1 MLFQI
6 ISSSVILILLLIL
19 LCKIFL
25 NIKQLIKLNC
35 LLIPVNAEFESLLNF
50 NEYFNHRKRLLWTE
64 KHQSIY
70 NELTQFLNKIA
81 PLLKLIKY
89 RNDNFKNIFTF
100 NEYFKNGETIRKNY
114 NEEFIDHELTNWK
127 YFFDNFESHP
137 LSAKQRE
144 AILHDE
150 DNTLVIAGAGTGK
163 TTTLTGKAAFLISRY
178 KVAPEHILLLAFT
191 NNTAKEMEFRIHNK
205 IGVDLDV
212 KTFHKFGIDIIG
224 LVENQKPSP
233 VSDQS
238 DTSKL
243 NEILEGI
250 ISDLSQ
256 LPEFKKE
263 LNKYNIF
270 EKHIVN
276 PFYSYESVELYK
288 NELRLKQIELKTLQ
302 GEVVKSYEERLI
314 ADFLF
319 VNGIY
324 YKYEDFYKYNTANA
338 YFSQY
343 RPDFYLPDFDLY
355 IEHFGIDEDG
365 NVAPWMKST
374 PKLSAKEKYN
384 SSIIYKRN
392 LHKVK
397 KTRLVETFSY
407 EHRNGKLL
415 NNLESK
421 LKNSGISFTPR
432 NAEEIGAAVKKRDS
446 IYSGQAFVKLINS
459 FLTLYKSNNFSIVE
473 LKQTALKMNNPSRSL
488 SFLILFEEIFNAYQ
502 KYLNE
507 KNEID
512 FSDMIVKATNYI
524 KENKFISPYKYILV
538 DEFQDISEGRYNLI
552 KALVNQN
559 KDVKVFCVG
568 DDWQSI
574 YRFTGS
580 DLFIITNFTKYFGY
594 TKQIYLDITYR
605 FNDQIS
611 EFSEKFIQQNPLQL
625 KKNLITVYKSEE
637 TAKEIILTE
646 NIKTEIENILSRLN
660 ELIEPNP
667 VKVFVISR
675 YNYDIPKDIQ
685 SIKKKFFNLKLDF
698 LTAHKSK
705 GLEADYVIIA
715 YLNSGF
721 WGFPS
726 EMQND
731 PILNLVL
738 TEPDTYPDSEERR
751 VFYVAM
757 TRAKKKVFF
766 VAEKKNPSKF
776 IYEI

>member
-50 NEYFNHRKRLLWTE
+50 NEYFNHQKQLLWTE

-70 NELTQFLNKIA
+70 NELTQFLDKIA
-81 PLLKLIKY
+81 PLLKLIKC

-114 NEEFIDHELTNWK
+114 NEEFIGHELTNWK

-178 KVAPEHILLLAFT
+178 RVAPEHILLLAFT

-432 NAEEIGAAVKKRDS
+432 NAEEIEAAVKKRDS

-637 TAKEIILTE
+637 TAKEIIFTE

-660 ELIEPNP
+660 ELHEPKP
-667 VKVFVISR
+667 AKVFVISR

-685 SIKKKFFNLKLDF
+685 SIKKNFLNLKLDF

>member
-1 MLFQI
+1 M
-6 ISSSVILILLLIL
+6 
-19 LCKIFL
+19 
-25 NIKQLIKLNC
+25 NC

-127 YFFDNFESHP
+127 YFFDNFEFHP

-191 NNTAKEMEFRIHNK
+191 NNTAKEMVFRIHNK

-243 NEILEGI
+243 NEILECI
-250 ISDLSQ
+250 ISDLNQ
-256 LPEFKKE
+256 LPEFKKK

-432 NAEEIGAAVKKRDS
+432 NAEEIEAAVKKRDS

-625 KKNLITVYKSEE
+625 KKNLITVYKSKE

-660 ELIEPNP
+660 ELHEPNP

>member
-1 MLFQI
+1 M
-6 ISSSVILILLLIL
+6 
-19 LCKIFL
+19 
-25 NIKQLIKLNC
+25 NC